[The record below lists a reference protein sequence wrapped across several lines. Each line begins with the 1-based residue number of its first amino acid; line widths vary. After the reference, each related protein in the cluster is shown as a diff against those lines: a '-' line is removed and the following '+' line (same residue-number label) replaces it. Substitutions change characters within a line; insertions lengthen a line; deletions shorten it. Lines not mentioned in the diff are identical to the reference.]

1 MTKFRDPPDDPR
13 APVAGLQLSDILDL
27 RAYERVRDDYRRQ
40 IIEHKRRRRIGLG
53 PIVTLLFES
62 FDTVRFQVH
71 EMARAERIVTD
82 EGIEGELDVYN
93 RLLPVR
99 GELSATMF
107 IELTSEAELRHWL
120 PRLVG
125 IERAVG
131 FKVGT
136 DGQERYVMAEAEAT
150 HAEAL
155 TRDKVTAAV
164 HYVRFAFDRE
174 ERRAFAAS
182 RPALVSRHPAYEAE
196 TELTEET
203 QADLLAELEGR
214 AAPLPFG

>member
-1 MTKFRDPPDDPR
+1 MTKFRDPPDHPR
-13 APVAGLQLSDILDL
+13 APVAGLQVADVLDL
-27 RAYERVRDDYRRQ
+27 RAYERIRDDYRRR
-40 IIEHKRRRRIGLG
+40 IIEHKRRRRIALG

-99 GELSATMF
+99 GELSATLF
-107 IELTSEAELRHWL
+107 VELISEADLREWL

-125 IERAVG
+125 IERSVG
-131 FKVGT
+131 FKVGEA
-136 DGQERYVMAEAEAT
+136 GHERFVMAEAEAT

-155 TRDKVTAAV
+155 TRDSVTAAV
-164 HYVRFAFDRE
+164 HYVRFAFDRD

-182 RPALVSRHPAYEAE
+182 RPALVARHPAYEAE

-214 AAPLPFG
+214 AEPLPFG